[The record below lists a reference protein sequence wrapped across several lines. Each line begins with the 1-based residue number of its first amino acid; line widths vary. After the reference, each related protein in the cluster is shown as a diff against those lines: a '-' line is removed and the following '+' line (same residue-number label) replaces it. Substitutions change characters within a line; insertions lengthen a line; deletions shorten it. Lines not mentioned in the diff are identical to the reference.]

1 MTTCIMKEMCNN
13 GKVELVCKP
22 NELQTLDQRGRGEV
36 NPNNHAIYYKPPP
49 HFGAHGPQFNH
60 NTSNSTLTL
69 ARQYLGN

>member
-49 HFGAHGPQFNH
+49 ILVHMVL
-60 NTSNSTLTL
+60 NSTTIPPIPLL
-69 ARQYLGN
+69 H